1 MAKFGNK
8 SKEILAT
15 VHQDLQTVLEYAIK
29 IVDFTILRG
38 ACTAEEQFQ
47 LYKQGRK
54 KVGDAWVI
62 ANKKKVVTYKD
73 GHIMK
78 SRHQYKEAIDI
89 AFYRKT
95 IPHIIWDD
103 DKANYYLVGIVL
115 GVAEMLRQYGA
126 IDCTIRSGANWDC
139 DEELDDE
146 TFYDVF
152 HIERNLP

>member
-1 MAKFGNK
+1 MATFGRK
-8 SKEILAT
+8 SKEIMAT
-15 VHQDLQTVLEYAIK
+15 VHPDLQTVLDYAIR

-38 ACTAEEQFQ
+38 ACTAEEQFE
-47 LYKQGRK
+47 LFKQGRK
-54 KVGDAWVI
+54 KVGDAWII

-115 GVAEMLRQYGA
+115 GAAEMLRQYGA
-126 IDCTIRSGANWDC
+126 IENEIISGANWDG
-139 DEELDDE
+139 DEELDDQS
-146 TFYDVF
+146 FYDVF
-152 HIERNLP
+152 HFQIK